1 MRKPST
7 SAYGSWTSPITPSL
21 ISQSA
26 KTLGQICLDNS
37 AIYWTESIPTDG
49 GRVAIMKCNENY
61 VCSVITPSPF
71 NVRSTIHEYGGGSY
85 TASDETIYFSNYTDQ
100 QIYKHIEGTHP
111 QQLTNT
117 PGSRYSDYRID
128 KSRNCLISVTEEH
141 FENAA
146 EPINTI
152 SLVDLDTG
160 HVRPIISGSDFYSNP
175 RLDHSGTRIAWLC
188 WNHPNMPWDGTQLWV
203 ATINSDGSIQNEQML
218 SQGKSDSIYQ
228 PEWGLDGC
236 LFFVSDRTGWWN
248 IHKWDGDSTVNL
260 TPIEAE
266 FAKPQWIFGTG
277 TYGIMSE
284 DLIIAS
290 RTKNGRWDITTLD
303 SNTGA
308 LIELDST
315 YPEMGRGDLKANSSS
330 LVVEASSPTTPMSL
344 LRYDFTSGTWNAITS
359 SNSADVPENYISKAI
374 QIEYESNPGTTSH
387 ANYYAPLNPDF
398 QGPED
403 TLPPL
408 IVKSHGGPTQSAQ
421 VGLDY
426 TIQYWT
432 SRGFAVVDVN
442 YSGSTGYG
450 TAYRDSLKGQW
461 GILDVKDCIEAALY
475 LSREGLVDQ
484 NKLCITGG
492 SAGGY
497 TTLAA
502 LTFHN
507 IFSAAASHYGVSD
520 LIALAKETHKF
531 ESSYL
536 DQLVGPYPSAHDLY
550 EQRSPI
556 NHTDGLGC
564 PIILF
569 QGVED
574 KIVPQNQADRMYEA
588 ILSKGIPVSYLLF
601 EGEQHGFRRPE
612 SIKRVLEAELYF
624 YSRIFKFP
632 VLQPSE
638 PVQIHNLDP

>member
-1 MRKPST
+1 
-7 SAYGSWTSPITPSL
+7 
-21 ISQSA
+21 
-26 KTLGQICLDNS
+26 
-37 AIYWTESIPTDG
+37 
-49 GRVAIMKCNENY
+49 
-61 VCSVITPSPF
+61 
-71 NVRSTIHEYGGGSY
+71 
-85 TASDETIYFSNYTDQ
+85 
-100 QIYKHIEGTHP
+100 
-111 QQLTNT
+111 
-117 PGSRYSDYRID
+117 
-128 KSRNCLISVTEEH
+128 
-141 FENAA
+141 
-146 EPINTI
+146 
-152 SLVDLDTG
+152 
-160 HVRPIISGSDFYSNP
+160 
-175 RLDHSGTRIAWLC
+175 
-188 WNHPNMPWDGTQLWV
+188 
-203 ATINSDGSIQNEQML
+203 
-218 SQGKSDSIYQ
+218 
-228 PEWGLDGC
+228 
-236 LFFVSDRTGWWN
+236 
-248 IHKWDGDSTVNL
+248 
-260 TPIEAE
+260 
-266 FAKPQWIFGTG
+266 
-277 TYGIMSE
+277 MSE

-344 LRYDFTSGTWNAITS
+344 LRYDFTAGTWNAITS

-387 ANYYAPLNPDF
+387 ANYYAPSNPDF

-475 LSREGLVDQ
+475 LSREGLADQ

-492 SAGGY
+492 GAGGY

-507 IFSAAASHYGVSD
+507 IFSAGASHYGVSD

-531 ESSYL
+531 ESRYL

-556 NHTDGLGC
+556 NHTDELGC

-612 SIKRVLEAELYF
+612 SIKRALEAELYF

-632 VLQPSE
+632 VLKPSE